1 MATRD
6 DSITPHIQTHR
17 KYEILPDMANGT
29 EAFDKFVRLK
39 LTGEIVEVVGFD
51 SGDIMINY
59 RGQTLTMC
67 PSEISHISP
76 EEAARL
82 GEKRSSGLD
91 LR

>member
-1 MATRD
+1 MT
-6 DSITPHIQTHR
+6 
-17 KYEILPDMANGT
+17 KNT
-29 EAFDKFVRLK
+29 EASDKFVRLR

-67 PSEISHISP
+67 PYEISRISP
-76 EEAARL
+76 EEAAMP
-82 GEKRSSGLD
+82 GEKRTSVLD